1 VDKKLEE
8 KLMVLGFGVIV
19 VFASYLLLIAIP
31 EKAFSSE
38 NNKTVN
44 KLETK
49 TPTITSN
56 ITNKTLLEKPV
67 TITTNNETIPTKVLS
82 SSKEAAK
89 TVEKEKTNN
98 TNVTN
103 NETSQ
108 PSEELSDEDKFIL
121 KILNSLSQ

>member
-1 VDKKLEE
+1 
-8 KLMVLGFGVIV
+8 MVLGFGVIV